1 MNRYETKGWEP
12 SMKKLCCL
20 LLSLMTAVCFFSGCQ
35 GKKDITIDVSA
46 LADDLKAAVSFE
58 DELAAP
64 NDTAFLKVY
73 KDIDEAD
80 IAAKKV
86 YVSSGATAEEIA
98 VFEAKDEDAAGR
110 IKVAVDQRIADQRAA
125 FEDYNPKEQDKLS
138 DPVLVTAG
146 KYVILCVS
154 DDNATAKKC
163 IDGYT
168 KG

>member
-64 NDTAFLKVY
+64 NDTAFLKSRQQRQHHRCFS
-73 KDIDEAD
+73 A
-80 IAAKKV
+80 IA
-86 YVSSGATAEEIA
+86 T
-98 VFEAKDEDAAGR
+98 GR
-110 IKVAVDQRIADQRAA
+110 T
-125 FEDYNPKEQDKLS
+125 EQQ
-138 DPVLVTAG
+138 PWNM
-146 KYVILCVS
+146 ILHLFPPC
-154 DDNATAKKC
+154 NLWEMR
-163 IDGYT
+163 
-168 KG
+168 